1 MAKKNPPEEPEATA
15 PDPAEDDTTT
25 AAAGDDEGESSEPRI
40 TEGGESQTYKME
52 WAPGVGKANNVCV
65 GSAKY
70 KARADGSF
78 RVSQAHV
85 QDLIRAGLRVVY

>member
-1 MAKKNPPEEPEATA
+1 MAKKTAPEEPEATA
-15 PDPAEDDTTT
+15 PAPPEDDTTT
-25 AAAGDDEGESSEPRI
+25 PGEESESSEPRI

-65 GSAKY
+65 GGVQY

-78 RVSQAHV
+78 RVSSAHV
-85 QDLIRAGLRVVY
+85 QDLVRAGLRVVY